1 MIYDWD
7 SYVGTL
13 ATNYPDVNY
22 GVFPTPAFSE
32 ETPFAY
38 DRYNGESTP
47 GINFHQSDEQKA
59 VAQDFIRF
67 ILANDDY
74 MRIVSDV
81 LNSFPGKKSL
91 QDDPEILDNPMM
103 AAIAPRL
110 DRLIWPGPT
119 PSTLETSP
127 QIAFENVLQ
136 KGQDVD
142 SAVAYSQELIMSD
155 MEDSDFTSMES
166 RYAHYDE
173 RKDEGGTH
181 IMTNVNRS
189 AARAAQPA
197 SGEVSGARQVLGR
210 IFTMRNIA
218 VVSLVVYFAVFM
230 AYPIFSAFA
239 GSLHDWNPLIDKYD
253 WVGFDNFVNVLT
265 DGLFWKSLW
274 NTAIYSFFSILFRVV
289 LGLALALLLSSKL
302 VKCKDTL
309 RGLFYMPTIT
319 PLVAVSFVWMWMF
332 DPQFGMI
339 DKITGLDISWLND
352 SRYAMPAVI
361 IMTIWKDFGYATVLY
376 LAGIMA
382 LPRDVYEAA
391 QIDGANW

>member
-1 MIYDWD
+1 
-7 SYVGTL
+7 
-13 ATNYPDVNY
+13 
-22 GVFPTPAFSE
+22 
-32 ETPFAY
+32 
-38 DRYNGESTP
+38 
-47 GINFHQSDEQKA
+47 
-59 VAQDFIRF
+59 
-67 ILANDDY
+67 
-74 MRIVSDV
+74 
-81 LNSFPGKKSL
+81 
-91 QDDPEILDNPMM
+91 
-103 AAIAPRL
+103 
-110 DRLIWPGPT
+110 
-119 PSTLETSP
+119 
-127 QIAFENVLQ
+127 
-136 KGQDVD
+136 
-142 SAVAYSQELIMSD
+142 
-155 MEDSDFTSMES
+155 
-166 RYAHYDE
+166 
-173 RKDEGGTH
+173 
-181 IMTNVNRS
+181 MTNVNRS

-274 NTAIYSFFSILFRVV
+274 NTAIYSFFSILFRVGAGPGAGAAAELQARQV
-289 LGLALALLLSSKL
+289 Q
-302 VKCKDTL
+302 DTL

-391 QIDGANW
+391 QIDGANWWQTFRSITLPLLKPTTLLIVITSLISYLQAYVQILVMTKGGPGTDTYTISYLIYDQAFQKYNFGTASAMSVILFVLTGILTILMFKASGDNTEA

>member
-1 MIYDWD
+1 
-7 SYVGTL
+7 
-13 ATNYPDVNY
+13 
-22 GVFPTPAFSE
+22 
-32 ETPFAY
+32 
-38 DRYNGESTP
+38 
-47 GINFHQSDEQKA
+47 
-59 VAQDFIRF
+59 
-67 ILANDDY
+67 
-74 MRIVSDV
+74 
-81 LNSFPGKKSL
+81 
-91 QDDPEILDNPMM
+91 
-103 AAIAPRL
+103 
-110 DRLIWPGPT
+110 
-119 PSTLETSP
+119 
-127 QIAFENVLQ
+127 
-136 KGQDVD
+136 
-142 SAVAYSQELIMSD
+142 
-155 MEDSDFTSMES
+155 
-166 RYAHYDE
+166 
-173 RKDEGGTH
+173 
-181 IMTNVNRS
+181 MTNVNRS

-197 SGEVSGARQVLGR
+197 SGEVSGARRMLGR

-391 QIDGANW
+391 QIDGANWWQTFRSITLPLLKPPTVLIVITALISYLQAYVQILVMTKGGPGTDTYTISYLIYDQAFQKYNFGTASAMSVILFVLTGILTILMFKASGDNTEA

>member
-1 MIYDWD
+1 
-7 SYVGTL
+7 
-13 ATNYPDVNY
+13 
-22 GVFPTPAFSE
+22 
-32 ETPFAY
+32 
-38 DRYNGESTP
+38 
-47 GINFHQSDEQKA
+47 
-59 VAQDFIRF
+59 
-67 ILANDDY
+67 
-74 MRIVSDV
+74 
-81 LNSFPGKKSL
+81 
-91 QDDPEILDNPMM
+91 
-103 AAIAPRL
+103 
-110 DRLIWPGPT
+110 
-119 PSTLETSP
+119 
-127 QIAFENVLQ
+127 
-136 KGQDVD
+136 
-142 SAVAYSQELIMSD
+142 
-155 MEDSDFTSMES
+155 
-166 RYAHYDE
+166 
-173 RKDEGGTH
+173 
-181 IMTNVNRS
+181 MTNVNRS

-218 VVSLVVYFAVFM
+218 VVSLFVYFAVFM
-230 AYPIFSAFA
+230 AYPICSAFA

-391 QIDGANW
+391 QIDGANWWQTFRSITLPLLKPTTLLIVITSLISYLQAYVQILVMTKGGPGTDTYTISYLIYDQAFQKYNFGTASAMSVILFVLTGILTILMFKASGDNTEA